1 MTTSASTVSRT
12 APAQDRVRQL
22 QKELSLLQKATAILE
37 AEFGVNPTEPR
48 ELGYALTKGVKELRV
63 ELAASG
69 YRTEDRYNPFWSDCR
84 RR

>member
-1 MTTSASTVSRT
+1 MSTSATTASRT

-22 QKELSLLQKATAILE
+22 QKELSLLQKATAILQ
-37 AEFGVNPTEPR
+37 AEFGVDPAEPR

-69 YRTEDRYNPFWSDCR
+69 FGPEAGYNPFWADCR